1 VWYTDLIGKSMQ
13 LRQDKN
19 RDLIS
24 RLGWAIPGW
33 AVMAWLCL
41 GSLMWL
47 GSEPSKVIGQD
58 VKKVSDGVS
67 YKPGDVNLE
76 FSRVYIFVDKTNNLG
91 HTHGVEGKLKQGML
105 LEESGEDGS
114 LVFDMK
120 SFVADTPTARKV
132 FAIEAEIDA
141 GTVKKVNQN
150 MLGAEILDVQKHP
163 EASLTKAVLK
173 KSGKK
178 TAKGNPEYL
187 LEGDFTLHG
196 VSKRVSVPC
205 DGELKDG
212 WLHVRGRFTIRQ
224 TEFGI
229 KPYSKMFGAV
239 GIKDELIIQG
249 DLWLVPK
256 S

>member
-1 VWYTDLIGKSMQ
+1 MQ

-19 RDLIS
+19 RDIIS
-24 RLGWAIPGW
+24 RLSWDFPRWAII
-33 AVMAWLCL
+33 AWLSL
-41 GSLMWL
+41 GSLTWL
-47 GSEPSKVIGQD
+47 GTVPSAVMGQD

-67 YKPGDVNLE
+67 FKPGDVNLE

-105 LEESGEDGS
+105 LEDSGEDGS

-141 GTVKKVNQN
+141 ATVKKVNQN
-150 MLGAEILDVQKHP
+150 MLGAEILDVLNHQ
-163 EASLTKAVLK
+163 EASFTKATLK